1 MWCNTSWTFV
11 SMCMYKYKAYGY
23 TYKHSDIPPSV
34 KAIASSYEMMAEML
48 PSVNAVLLMVLL
60 WCLIFNEIKM

>member
-1 MWCNTSWTFV
+1 
-11 SMCMYKYKAYGY
+11 MCMYKYKAYGY

-60 WCLIFNEIKM
+60 